1 MLHKLWEEIKR
12 YKLCFLFDN
21 ICEMRLTVKASFPLC
36 CRPCGRRKISW
47 QRFHHLSQQPSF
59 LKNILTILTTVIIV
73 KVVIIVTILTIFHN
87 KGPQTESFLKNLLR
101 KLSEI

>member
-1 MLHKLWEEIKR
+1 MLHKLWEEIRR
-12 YKLCFLFDN
+12 YKHFLFDN

-73 KVVIIVTILTIFHN
+73 TILTIFHN